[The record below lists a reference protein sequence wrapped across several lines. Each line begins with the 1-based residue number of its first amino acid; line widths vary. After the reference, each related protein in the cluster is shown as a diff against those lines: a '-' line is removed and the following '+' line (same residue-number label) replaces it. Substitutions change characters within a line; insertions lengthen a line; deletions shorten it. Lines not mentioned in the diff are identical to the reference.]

1 MLKICRADCK
11 HYTSNA
17 RCGKTIGDRG
27 RREPPSY
34 DLREFRDAKRTAD
47 RGDPHK
53 HNLTERERERERE
66 IYIVHGAPQM
76 IASTFATACGV

>member
-1 MLKICRADCK
+1 MLKNCRADRE

-17 RCGKTIGDRG
+17 RGGKTVGDRG

-34 DLREFRDAKRTAD
+34 DIRELRDAKRTAD

-53 HNLTERERERERE
+53 HNLIERKRN
-66 IYIVHGAPQM
+66 IYGAWRAADDSIHIRKGMRIVRM
-76 IASTFATACGV
+76 

>member
-1 MLKICRADCK
+1 MLNICRADCK

-34 DLREFRDAKRTAD
+34 DLRELRDAKCTAD

-53 HNLTERERERERE
+53 HNLIERKRI
-66 IYIVHGAPQM
+66 IYSAWSAADDSID
-76 IASTFATACGV
+76 IRKGVI

>member
-34 DLREFRDAKRTAD
+34 DLWELRDAKRTAD

-53 HNLTERERERERE
+53 HNLIERMRN
-66 IYIVHGAPQM
+66 IYNAWSAADDSIH
-76 IASTFATACGV
+76 IRKGVRSVRT